1 MQPGDEPLGLG
12 LGMAATT
19 QRCAAPVRAGGR
31 LLAAIAF
38 WQTRQRAAMELRPVA
53 FLLVESVAYPSA
65 RLTAFIGASAA
76 PVGEAAVVAG
86 DVLASVPE
94 GPSSGAPSPL
104 GSGVI
109 GGLSSPPPRG

>member
-1 MQPGDEPLGLG
+1 
-12 LGMAATT
+12 
-19 QRCAAPVRAGGR
+19 
-31 LLAAIAF
+31 
-38 WQTRQRAAMELRPVA
+38 MELRPVA

-94 GPSSGAPSPL
+94 GPSCGAPSPL

-109 GGLSSPPPRG
+109 GGLSSPSPRG

>member
-1 MQPGDEPLGLG
+1 
-12 LGMAATT
+12 
-19 QRCAAPVRAGGR
+19 
-31 LLAAIAF
+31 
-38 WQTRQRAAMELRPVA
+38 MELRPVA

-109 GGLSSPPPRG
+109 DGLSSPSPSDDWDTATVGLAGTEVNPAGSSASNAKITRCRYRTIWPDQ

>member
-1 MQPGDEPLGLG
+1 MIP
-12 LGMAATT
+12 
-19 QRCAAPVRAGGR
+19 RAAPTSEG
-31 LLAAIAF
+31 
-38 WQTRQRAAMELRPVA
+38 QRAASEAYGPRRNRVLADQAPRGVTRLWSFGPIA

-86 DVLASVPE
+86 DVWASVPE
-94 GPSSGAPSPL
+94 GPSSGAPRPL

-109 GGLSSPPPRG
+109 GGLSSPSPRG